1 MTMARG
7 ALCVKLRTLIV
18 DDEMLSRKKIRAF
31 LQEYP
36 EFQVV
41 AECADGEQAIAD
53 IKAHKPDLI
62 FLDVQMPGRNGFE
75 VLDGL
80 EDKCAPAIIFV
91 TAFDKYAVRA
101 FEVRALDYLLKPF
114 NKARFAEALN
124 RFHEQ
129 GARLSGAERKE
140 ELKAVLREIQ
150 RESREGERIVVK
162 CGLRSIFLRKG
173 SIEWVEAQGDYVKL
187 HSGKESHLL
196 RETMSALSDRLD
208 PGRFVRIHRS
218 RIVNL
223 DYIREIRPLWGGDCT
238 VTMRDG
244 TELTMSRT
252 YRASVQAA
260 LYGQT
265 SLTPR
270 TKV

>member
-1 MTMARG
+1 M
-7 ALCVKLRTLIV
+7 KLRTLII
-18 DDEMLSRKKIRAF
+18 DDELLSRKKIRGF
-31 LQEYP
+31 LQEHP

-41 AECADGEQAIAD
+41 GECADGEQAVAD

-75 VLDGL
+75 VLGCL
-80 EDKCAPAIIFV
+80 EDKCAPAVIFV

-114 NKARFAEALN
+114 NKARFAEALH
-124 RFHEQ
+124 RFRER
-129 GARLSGAERKE
+129 GARLNGAERME
-140 ELKAVLREIQ
+140 ELKALLQEIQ
-150 RESREGERIVVK
+150 RESRESERIVVK
-162 CGLRSIFLRKG
+162 SGSRSIFLRKG

-187 HSGKESHLL
+187 HSGKESHLM
-196 RETMSALSDRLD
+196 RETMNALSDRLD

-218 RIVNL
+218 RIVNV

-238 VTMRDG
+238 VLMRDG

-252 YRASVQAA
+252 YRASFQSAVD
-260 LYGQT
+260 GQR
-265 SLTPR
+265 SLAPR
-270 TKV
+270 TKG

>member
-1 MTMARG
+1 MR
-7 ALCVKLRTLIV
+7 LRTLII
-18 DDEMLSRKKIRAF
+18 DDEVLARKKIRAF

-41 AECADGEQAIAD
+41 GECADGERAVAD

-62 FLDVQMPGRNGFE
+62 FLDVQIPGRNGFE

-80 EDKCAPAIIFV
+80 EDKCTPAIIFV

-140 ELKAVLREIQ
+140 ELKAVLQQLQ
-150 RESREGERIVVK
+150 RESREGERIAVK
-162 CGLRSIFLRKG
+162 SGSRTIFLRKG

-187 HSGKESHLL
+187 HSGKECHLL
-196 RETMSALSDRLD
+196 RETMTAISERLD
-208 PGRFVRIHRS
+208 ADRFVRIHRS

-223 DYIREIRPLWGGDCT
+223 DYIREIRPLWGGDYT
-238 VTMRDG
+238 VLMRDG

-252 YRASVQAA
+252 YRATFSRRST
-260 LYGQT
+260 GNT
-265 SLTPR
+265 H
-270 TKV
+270 

>member
-1 MTMARG
+1 MARG
-7 ALCVKLRTLIV
+7 ALCVKLRTLII
-18 DDEMLSRKKIRAF
+18 DDELLSRKKIRAF

-41 AECADGEQAIAD
+41 GECADGEQALAD
-53 IKAHKPDLI
+53 IKTHKPDLI
-62 FLDVQMPGRNGFE
+62 FLDVQIPGRNGFE

-80 EDKCAPAIIFV
+80 EDKCVPAIIFV

-124 RFHEQ
+124 RFRER

-140 ELKAVLREIQ
+140 ELKALLREIQ
-150 RESREGERIVVK
+150 RESRESERIVVK
-162 CGLRSIFLRKG
+162 SGPRSIFLRKG

-196 RETMSALSDRLD
+196 RETMNALSNSLD

-223 DYIREIRPLWGGDCT
+223 DYIREIRPLWGGDC
-238 VTMRDG
+238 VVLMRDG

-252 YRASVQAA
+252 YRANLQAA
-260 LYGQT
+260 LHGQR
-265 SLTPR
+265 SFVSR
-270 TKV
+270 TKE

>member
-1 MTMARG
+1 
-7 ALCVKLRTLIV
+7 VKLRTLIV
-18 DDEMLSRKKIRAF
+18 DDELLSRKKIRTF
-31 LQEYP
+31 LLEYP

-41 AECADGEQAIAD
+41 GECADGEQALAQIRT
-53 IKAHKPDLI
+53 HKPDLI
-62 FLDVQMPGRNGFE
+62 FLDVQIPGRNGFE

-80 EDKCAPAIIFV
+80 EDKYAPAVIFV

-124 RFHEQ
+124 RFHERE
-129 GARLSGAERKE
+129 ARLSGAERKL
-140 ELKAVLREIQ
+140 ELKAVLQELQ
-150 RESREGERIVVK
+150 RELRESERIVVK
-162 CGLRSIFLRKG
+162 SGSRSIFLRKG

-223 DYIREIRPLWGGDCT
+223 DYIREIRPLWGGDCA
-238 VTMRDG
+238 VLMRDG

-252 YRASVQAA
+252 YRASLLGA
-260 LYGQT
+260 LDGQH
-265 SLTPR
+265 SLGSR
-270 TKV
+270 TKG

>member
-1 MTMARG
+1 M
-7 ALCVKLRTLIV
+7 KLRTLII
-18 DDEMLSRKKIRAF
+18 DDEVLSRKKIRAF
-31 LQEYP
+31 LQEHP

-41 AECADGEQAIAD
+41 GECADGEQAVAEIRR
-53 IKAHKPDLI
+53 HKPDLI
-62 FLDVQMPGRNGFE
+62 FLDVQIPGRNGFE
-75 VLDGL
+75 VLEGL
-80 EDKCAPAIIFV
+80 GDECVPAIIFV

-124 RFHEQ
+124 RFHER
-129 GARLSGAERKE
+129 GARLSGADRKHE
-140 ELKAVLREIQ
+140 MKAVLQELQ
-150 RESREGERIVVK
+150 RESRENERIVVK
-162 CGLRSIFLRKG
+162 SGSRTIFLRKG

-196 RETMSALSDRLD
+196 RETMSALTERLD

-223 DYIREIRPLWGGDCT
+223 DCIREIRPLWGGDCT
-238 VTMRDG
+238 VLMRDG

-252 YRASVQAA
+252 YRANLQDA
-260 LYGQT
+260 LYGQH
-265 SLTPR
+265 SLSPR
-270 TKV
+270 AKG

>member
-1 MTMARG
+1 MARG
-7 ALCVKLRTLIV
+7 ALCVKLRALIV
-18 DDEMLSRKKIRAF
+18 DDELLSRKKIRAF

-41 AECADGEQAIAD
+41 GECADGEQAVAD

-62 FLDVQMPGRNGFE
+62 FLDVQIPGRNGFE

-114 NKARFAEALN
+114 NKARFAEAVN
-124 RFHEQ
+124 RFHER

-140 ELKAVLREIQ
+140 ELKSLLREIQ
-150 RESREGERIVVK
+150 RESRESERIVVK
-162 CGLRSIFLRKG
+162 SGSRTIFLRKG

-187 HSGKESHLL
+187 HSAKECHLL
-196 RETMSALSDRLD
+196 RETMAALSDRLD

-223 DYIREIRPLWGGDCT
+223 DCIREIRPLWGGDYT
-238 VTMRDG
+238 VLMRDG

-252 YRASVQAA
+252 YRANLQGA
-260 LYGQT
+260 LSGQR
-265 SLTPR
+265 SLAR
-270 TKV
+270 G

>member
-1 MTMARG
+1 M
-7 ALCVKLRTLIV
+7 KLRTLIV
-18 DDEMLSRKKIRAF
+18 DDELPARKKIRGF
-31 LQEYP
+31 LEEHP

-41 AECADGEQAIAD
+41 GECGDGEQALAQIRT
-53 IKAHKPDLI
+53 HKPDLI
-62 FLDVQMPGRNGFE
+62 FLDVQIPGRNGFE
-75 VLDGL
+75 VLDSLGN
-80 EDKCAPAIIFV
+80 DCAPAIIFV

-114 NKARFAEALN
+114 NKARFAEALR
-124 RFHEQ
+124 RFHER
-129 GARLSGAERKE
+129 GARLSGTERKQ
-140 ELKAVLREIQ
+140 ELKALLQEIQ
-150 RESREGERIVVK
+150 RESRDSERIVVK
-162 CGLRSIFLRKG
+162 SGSRTIFLRKG

-196 RETMSALSDRLD
+196 RETMSALSERLD

-238 VTMRDG
+238 VLMRDG

-252 YRASVQAA
+252 YRASLQDA
-260 LYGQT
+260 LHGQT
-265 SLTPR
+265 H
-270 TKV
+270 

>member
-1 MTMARG
+1 MR
-7 ALCVKLRTLIV
+7 LRTLIV
-18 DDEMLSRKKIRAF
+18 DDELLSRKKIRTF

-41 AECADGEQAIAD
+41 GECADGEQALAQIRT
-53 IKAHKPDLI
+53 HKPDLI
-62 FLDVQMPGRNGFE
+62 FLDVQIPGRNGFE

-80 EDKCAPAIIFV
+80 EDKHAPAVIFV

-124 RFHEQ
+124 RFHERC
-129 GARLSGAERKE
+129 ARLSGAERKE
-140 ELKAVLREIQ
+140 ELKAVLQELQ
-150 RESREGERIVVK
+150 RELRESERIVVK
-162 CGLRSIFLRKG
+162 SGSRSIFLRKG

-218 RIVNL
+218 RIINL
-223 DYIREIRPLWGGDCT
+223 DYIREIRPLWGGDCA
-238 VTMRDG
+238 VLMRDG

-252 YRASVQAA
+252 YRATLLGA
-260 LYGQT
+260 LDVPHSCG
-265 SLTPR
+265 PR
-270 TKV
+270 TKG

>member
-1 MTMARG
+1 M
-7 ALCVKLRTLIV
+7 KLRTLIV
-18 DDEMLSRKKIRAF
+18 DDELLSRKKVRAF

-41 AECADGEQAIAD
+41 GECADGEQAVAEIRT
-53 IKAHKPDLI
+53 HKPDLI
-62 FLDVQMPGRNGFE
+62 FLDVQIPGRNGFE
-75 VLDGL
+75 VLDDL
-80 EDKCAPAIIFV
+80 DDKCAPSVIFV

-124 RFHEQ
+124 RFHKR

-140 ELKAVLREIQ
+140 ELKAVLQEIQ
-150 RESREGERIVVK
+150 RELRESERIVVK
-162 CGLRSIFLRKG
+162 SGSRSIFLRKG

-187 HSGKESHLL
+187 HTGKESHLL
-196 RETMSALSDRLD
+196 RETMNGLSDRLD

-223 DYIREIRPLWGGDCT
+223 DYIREIRPLWGGDCA
-238 VTMRDG
+238 VLMRDG

-252 YRASVQAA
+252 YRGSLQGA
-260 LYGQT
+260 LNGQH
-265 SLTPR
+265 SLAPR
-270 TKV
+270 TKG

>member
-1 MTMARG
+1 MARG
-7 ALCVKLRTLIV
+7 ALCVKLRALIV
-18 DDEMLSRKKIRAF
+18 DDELLSRKKIRAF

-41 AECADGEQAIAD
+41 GECADGEQAVAD

-62 FLDVQMPGRNGFE
+62 FLDVQIPGRNGFE

-114 NKARFAEALN
+114 NKARFAEAVN
-124 RFHEQ
+124 RFHER

-140 ELKAVLREIQ
+140 ELKSLLREIQ
-150 RESREGERIVVK
+150 RESRESERIVVK
-162 CGLRSIFLRKG
+162 SGSRTIFLRKG

-187 HSGKESHLL
+187 HSAKECHLL
-196 RETMSALSDRLD
+196 RETMAALSDRLD

-223 DYIREIRPLWGGDCT
+223 DCIREIRPLWGGDYT
-238 VTMRDG
+238 VLMRDG

-252 YRASVQAA
+252 YRANLQGA
-260 LYGQT
+260 LSGQH
-265 SLTPR
+265 SLAR
-270 TKV
+270 G

>member
-1 MTMARG
+1 M
-7 ALCVKLRTLIV
+7 KLRTLII
-18 DDEMLSRKKIRAF
+18 DDELLSRKKIRAF
-31 LQEYP
+31 LEEYP

-41 AECADGEQAIAD
+41 GECADGDQALAD
-53 IKAHKPDLI
+53 IKSHKPDLI
-62 FLDVQMPGRNGFE
+62 FLDVQIPGRNGFE

-80 EDKCAPAIIFV
+80 EDQCTPAVIFV

-114 NKARFAEALN
+114 NKARFAEALH
-124 RFHEQ
+124 RFRER

-140 ELKAVLREIQ
+140 ELKALLREIQ
-150 RESREGERIVVK
+150 RESRESERIVVK
-162 CGLRSIFLRKG
+162 SGSRSIFLRQG

-196 RETMSALSDRLD
+196 RETMNALSNRLD
-208 PGRFVRIHRS
+208 PSRFIRIHRS

-223 DYIREIRPLWGGDCT
+223 DYIREIRPLWGGDG
-238 VTMRDG
+238 VVLMRDG

-252 YRASVQAA
+252 YRANLQAA
-260 LYGQT
+260 LHGQH
-265 SLTPR
+265 SLVSR
-270 TKV
+270 TKE

>member
-1 MTMARG
+1 MK
-7 ALCVKLRTLIV
+7 LCTLIV
-18 DDEMLSRKKIRAF
+18 DDELLSRKKIRAF

-36 EFQVV
+36 EFQIVG
-41 AECADGEQAIAD
+41 ECADGEQAVAEIRT
-53 IKAHKPDLI
+53 HKPDLI
-62 FLDVQMPGRNGFE
+62 FLDVQIPGRNGFE
-75 VLDGL
+75 VLDCL
-80 EDKCAPAIIFV
+80 EDKCAPAVIFV

-114 NKARFAEALN
+114 NKARFAEALK
-124 RFHEQ
+124 RFHER
-129 GARLSGAERKE
+129 GARLSGTERKE

-150 RESREGERIVVK
+150 RESRESERIVVK
-162 CGLRSIFLRKG
+162 SGSRTIFLRKG
-173 SIEWVEAQGDYVKL
+173 SIEWIEAQGDYVKL

-238 VTMRDG
+238 VLMRDG

-252 YRASVQAA
+252 YRASLQDT
-260 LYGQT
+260 LYGQY
-265 SLTPR
+265 SLGSR
-270 TKV
+270 TKG